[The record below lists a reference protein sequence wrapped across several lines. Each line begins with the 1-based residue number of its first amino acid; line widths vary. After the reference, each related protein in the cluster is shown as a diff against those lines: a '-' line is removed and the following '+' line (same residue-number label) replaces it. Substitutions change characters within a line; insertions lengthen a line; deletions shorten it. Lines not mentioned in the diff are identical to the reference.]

1 MDKHI
6 LALAKVRA
14 LAFGA
19 SFATFGEAAVS
30 AAAAFGEAAESVLG
44 SEFTRHPCKEKMDS
58 IKICQIGLHN
68 MREHVSSR
76 REISIATNIG

>member
-6 LALAKVRA
+6 LALAKLRA

-30 AAAAFGEAAESVLG
+30 VAAAFGEAAESLLG
-44 SEFTRHPCKEKMDS
+44 VEFTRHPCMQK
-58 IKICQIGLHN
+58 G
-68 MREHVSSR
+68 
-76 REISIATNIG
+76 IA